1 MTRRLAAWLTCLLA
15 AAQPAAAQDVPALGA
30 EETRRILAHGP
41 WPSPWKPDPSNRVSG
56 NPAAAVVLF
65 AADTDLSIIF
75 ATHPTRKYKNLK
87 ANPRAAFAM
96 TKGMTALQAHG
107 AAEELSGASARAA
120 SDVFFQK
127 HPEMDQHL
135 VEGSVFFRFKP
146 DWARYMDMGAM
157 PWEQWEVAFE
167 TR

>member
-1 MTRRLAAWLTCLLA
+1 MTAPSQPQMKKILEFLASRPTATIA
-15 AAQPAAAQDVPALGA
+15 
-30 EETRRILAHGP
+30 T
-41 WPSPWKPDPSNRVSG
+41 SDPTG

-87 ANPRAAFAM
+87 ANPQAAFAM

-120 SDVFFQK
+120 SDVFLQK

-157 PWEQWEVAFE
+157 PWEQWEVTFE